1 MRARPPFFPAP
12 SPVLSP
18 FPHFYLRGEEPKPG
32 LPRAEALNTPR
43 PLSLTWECE
52 VREMVRS
59 RAVPV
64 ARAAAVPAVPVDGG
78 CEILAAAARAAGL
91 VPKSS
96 RCEVRFSSSGLATT
110 YVAAAGD
117 ATVMLE
123 ARGWPERS
131 YAASAYVAGAHVASV
146 ASTDPVKAIAALRD
160 AAAKRLAALA
170 PAALYI
176 RDALSKAL
184 EDYVA
189 GSDLARLGDAEAV
202 RSAAELAAASAKS
215 VLESIARGAADLRAL
230 LGVEV
235 G

>member
-1 MRARPPFFPAP
+1 MRDVRAR
-12 SPVLSP
+12 S
-18 FPHFYLRGEEPKPG
+18 
-32 LPRAEALNTPR
+32 R
-43 PLSLTWECE
+43 P
-52 VREMVRS
+52 
-59 RAVPV
+59 VPV
-64 ARAAAVPAVPVDGG
+64 ARAAAVPSVPIDGG

-91 VPKSS
+91 RPKSS
-96 RCEVRFSSSGLATT
+96 KCEVRFSSSGLATT

-123 ARGWPERS
+123 ARGRWPDRS
-131 YAASAYVAGAHVASV
+131 YAASAYVAGAPVASV
-146 ASTDPVKAIAALRD
+146 VSTDPVQAIAALRD
-160 AAAKRLAALA
+160 AASKRLAALA

-184 EDYVA
+184 EDYIA

-215 VLESIARGAADLRAL
+215 VLESIARGAADLKAL